1 MRYTWKP
8 SSEPTN
14 RAKMK
19 SAMDMHTNG
28 PGVVPVVE
36 VPAEKTKG
44 GKKKAKGSPVRERQR
59 EGNDGERNRTLWQ
72 RFWYGG
78 PRRWGKVVPSAATT
92 SLKYQWDIV
101 QQMRMDPKLGPVI
114 TSPRTRS
121 KPKIIA
127 APF

>member
-1 MRYTWKP
+1 MCLDIF
-8 SSEPTN
+8 
-14 RAKMK
+14 
-19 SAMDMHTNG
+19 SALVARTQFPDLWWF
-28 PGVVPVVE
+28 PVLPE
-36 VPAEKTKG
+36 TG
-44 GKKKAKGSPVRERQR
+44 
-59 EGNDGERNRTLWQ
+59 D
-72 RFWYGG
+72 G
-78 PRRWGKVVPSAATT
+78 PRRWGKVVPSPATT